1 MDINTFKISWLYA
14 IYSLPNMIMSPV
26 TGYIIEVIGCNN
38 SAAVYTGLTFL
49 GQIII
54 YFGFYSNSYYM
65 ILFGRGVYGVGGE
78 GLTILQ
84 LTINELWFYGSF
96 LSMSVAWC
104 DVVAVF
110 AILAGNFLNP
120 ELLAITRNLS
130 WSFFVMGLMCFISA
144 IAGCAYYY
152 YHNKFIHT
160 IKLRDNDISDDEE
173 EEAQDISEFNSPSL
187 KKNMNDDAPVNSSRK
202 ERDTT
207 AEDYFNENKLGFGFR
222 SIRYFSTTY
231 WLLTVCFLFL
241 ANCYY

>member
-1 MDINTFKISWLYA
+1 MEINTFKISWLYA

-49 GQIII
+49 GQIIV
-54 YFGFYSNSYYM
+54 YLGFYTNSYYLM
-65 ILFGRGVYGVGGE
+65 LFGRGVYGIGGE

-144 IAGCAYYY
+144 VAGCAYYY
-152 YHNKFIHT
+152 YHNRYIHT
-160 IKLRDNDISDDEE
+160 IKLREDDLSDEE
-173 EEAQDISEFNSPSL
+173 EDLPEITDANSSSL
-187 KKNMNDDAPVNSSRK
+187 KKNLNNESGLDVTKK
-202 ERDTT
+202 EKDTT
-207 AEDYFNENKLGFGFR
+207 AQDYFNDNKLGFGFK
-222 SIRYFSTTY
+222 SVRYFNTTY